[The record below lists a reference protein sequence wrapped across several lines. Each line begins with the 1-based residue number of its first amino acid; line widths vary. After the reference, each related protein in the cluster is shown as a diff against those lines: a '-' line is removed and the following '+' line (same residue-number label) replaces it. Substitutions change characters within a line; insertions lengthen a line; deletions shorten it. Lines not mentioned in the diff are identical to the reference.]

1 MFERLN
7 EKQFNYLMEAMCLYK
22 SLNPGKVVTLSEK
35 SAKAAMNFF
44 NREGKQFGPMLNA
57 IAESGL
63 TMDQLLEKAQEEQDK
78 ADAEEEVDEEEV
90 DEEAE
95 VDEEEVDDVEVD
107 DVEVDDD

>member
-7 EKQFNYLMEAMCLYK
+7 QKQFNYLIEAMCLYK
-22 SLNPGKVVTLSEK
+22 SITGNVVTLSEK

-95 VDEEEVDDVEVD
+95 VDDD
-107 DVEVDDD
+107 

>member
-7 EKQFNYLMEAMCLYK
+7 EKQFNYLIEAMCLYK
-22 SLNPGKVVTLSEK
+22 SLNPGKVVILSEK
-35 SAKAAMNFF
+35 SAKEAMNFF

-78 ADAEEEVDEEEV
+78 ADSVEEEEEEVDEE
-90 DEEAE
+90 E

-107 DVEVDDD
+107 DD

>member
-7 EKQFNYLMEAMCLYK
+7 QKQFNYLIEAMCLYK

-44 NREGKQFGPMLNA
+44 NREGRQFGPMLNA

-78 ADAEEEVDEEEV
+78 ADSVEEEEKNEVEEKGEVEEKDEVEE
-90 DEEAE
+90 
-95 VDEEEVDDVEVD
+95 
-107 DVEVDDD
+107 VEVDDD